1 MAIWEYKIVSNMEL
15 LKNNERRLDCLGQ
28 DGWELVSV
36 LITPGDHLDAY
47 LKRRKE

>member
-1 MAIWEYKIVSNMEL
+1 MAIWEYKVVFGGEDEEKLNA
-15 LKNNERRLDCLGQ
+15 LGR

-36 LITPGDHLDAY
+36 DTDDVGNQVAY